1 MHTTYTPFVL
11 TAAFVLIFFSLPTSA
26 AGDADRG
33 AKVFGACA
41 ACHSLEP
48 GRHLT
53 GPSLDHIY
61 GRKAGTAES
70 FVRYS
75 QALKRSK
82 IVWDDKTLDAWIKK
96 PDALVLG
103 NLMQFP
109 GIPDPKARADL
120 VAFLKNPA
128 TKSGS
133 DSAPGTGGMMGGM
146 MQAPKL
152 PNLKQAPAEN
162 QVKTMRYCRDSY
174 FVTLATGETVPFWE
188 FNLRLKTD
196 SSTNGPAKGKPV
208 LVGAGMRGDRA
219 SVVFANPDEI
229 GRFIEQRCE

>member
-1 MHTTYTPFVL
+1 MPTAYTPFVL
-11 TAAFVLIFFSLPTSA
+11 IAALILSTPASA
-26 AGDADRG
+26 AGDSDRG

-53 GPSLDHIY
+53 GPSLDRIY
-61 GRKAGTAES
+61 GRKAGGAEG

-75 QALKRSK
+75 PALKQSK
-82 IVWDDKTLDAWIKK
+82 IVWDEKTLDAWIKK
-96 PDALVLG
+96 PEALVPG

-120 VAFLKNPA
+120 VAFLKDPV
-128 TKSGS
+128 TKGGT
-133 DSAPGTGGMMGGM
+133 DSAPGMGGMGGM
-146 MQAPKL
+146 MQAPTL

-162 QVKTMRYCRDSY
+162 QVKAIRYCRDSY
-174 FVTLATGETVPFWE
+174 FVTLATGKTVPYWE

-196 SSTNGPAKGKPV
+196 SSANGPAKAKPV

-229 GRFIEQRCE
+229 SRFVERRCE